1 MLRAFLLTIGL
12 LLSPM
17 VAHAQRC
24 AEPLQT
30 GAGVSSTAL
39 NPVTVRVLGAT
50 IVLVPATDGLVH
62 LAYAAQ
68 VTNLA
73 NEPATVEAIEPVNAL
88 RDFAPTGRN
97 EVLAPWSAPGEPG
110 ATSEPCRALPV
121 RAAHAGHWV
130 AHVNASL
137 CLLKKPSW
145 VCRDRPRIEQLR
157 ADGGSVVASRAA
169 KRASSPLP

>member
-39 NPVTVRVLGAT
+39 NPVTVHVLGAT
-50 IVLVPATDGLVH
+50 IVPVPATDGLVH

-97 EVLAPWSAPGEPG
+97 EVLAPGQHPAS
-110 ATSEPCRALPV
+110 RALPASPAGPYLSGLRTPATGLRTLTLRSV
-121 RAAHAGHWV
+121 RGRCQARSALWGRRTNHAERPWQEAPV
-130 AHVNASL
+130 AGAS
-137 CLLKKPSW
+137 
-145 VCRDRPRIEQLR
+145 
-157 ADGGSVVASRAA
+157 
-169 KRASSPLP
+169 